1 VTKNGLA
8 FIYIELI
15 LIKFKN
21 NILKVNTISNE
32 NISDP
37 NFDQAKYEKKLQES
51 RAAVVGTLT
60 GFAIVTIVMV
70 AVGHGAWWSI
80 IPILAVGYGVFDQVV
95 ELRLRKRY
103 ATKKKINAMKAMTGA
118 WFGFVLVSFI
128 MSSIFLSFFHWIA
141 LIVEV
146 ATFSGGVYTTMDYY
160 NAKRRNFQKRGEPT
174 DSVDTESYQEQIS
187 PETSDVKS
195 KEGEL
200 FCAFCGNG
208 ISSTTEYCPSCGNQ
222 L

>member
-1 VTKNGLA
+1 VTKNGLD

-21 NILKVNTISNE
+21 NILKVNMISNE

-37 NFDQAKYEKKLQES
+37 NFDQENYEKKLQES
-51 RAAVVGTLT
+51 RSAVVGTLT
-60 GFAIVTIVMV
+60 GLLIVTIVMV

-80 IPILAVGYGVFDQVV
+80 IPILAVGYGFIDQVV
-95 ELRLRKRY
+95 EYRLRKRY
-103 ATKKKINAMKAMTGA
+103 ASKKEINALKAPMGA

-128 MSSIFLSFFHWIA
+128 MSSIFGFFNWIA

-146 ATFSGGVYTTMDYY
+146 ATLSGAVYTTMDYI
-160 NAKRRNFQKRGEPT
+160 NAKKRNFQKIGEPAE
-174 DSVDTESYQEQIS
+174 SEDTGSYQDQLSSEPIV
-187 PETSDVKS
+187 VKS
-195 KEGEL
+195 IESEL
-200 FCAFCGNG
+200 FCAFCSNSVSN
-208 ISSTTEYCPSCGNQ
+208 SSEYCPSCGNH